1 MLIAGTVLVSVLLT
15 LFLSLVNTRRIPLE
29 ELKSNAEIADKYLMI
44 LTAVYGIFLAF
55 IITNLWATNDK
66 AIDIVNSEASELV
79 YSGMLTSG
87 LDPKEQQQI
96 LERLRAYAGSVIHQ
110 EWPLMERAHG
120 AKEILTYGPFE
131 LLWQSIIDLPTSN
144 AETYDIRDRLL
155 DAIHEIGDKRRT
167 RLLLSGDRLTLFLK
181 IAIVVGAVATI
192 IPITYLRASR
202 WRFQIVGSL
211 CAVGL
216 LTMMV
221 CLVFDLSSEYSGLS
235 PISVEPFQTAY
246 GKLGYLAIDPRLQR
260 MEAHPKVPCANERN
274 RK

>member
-1 MLIAGTVLVSVLLT
+1 MLIAMTVLISVLLT
-15 LFLSLVNTRRIPLE
+15 LALSLVNTRRLPLD

-44 LTAVYGIFLAF
+44 VTAVYGIFLAF
-55 IITNLWATNDK
+55 VITDLWATNDK

-79 YSGMLTSG
+79 YCGMLTSG
-87 LDPKEQQQI
+87 LYPDERQQI
-96 LERLRAYAGSVIHQ
+96 LERLRAYAASVIHQ
-110 EWPLMERAHG
+110 EWPIMEHARG
-120 AKEILTYGPFE
+120 AKEILDYGPYE
-131 LLWQSIIDLPTSN
+131 ALWQSILNLPTAN
-144 AETYDIRDRLL
+144 TQTHEIRSRLM
-155 DAIHEIGDKRRT
+155 DAIHEIGDKRRM

-181 IAIVVGAVATI
+181 IAIVAGAIATI
-192 IPITYLRASR
+192 VPITYLRASR

-246 GKLGYLAIDPRLQR
+246 EKLGFIAADPRF
-260 MEAHPKVPCANERN
+260 KGF
-274 RK
+274 